1 MADWLVL
8 RGAKNLVLTS
18 RKGISTGYQAMRVRI
33 WRSYGT
39 KVVVSTDDITK
50 EESVKNLL
58 ETANLLAPVSG
69 IFNLAV
75 VSLIIF

>member
-1 MADWLVL
+1 
-8 RGAKNLVLTS
+8 
-18 RKGISTGYQAMRVRI
+18 MRIRI

-39 KVVVSTDDITK
+39 KVVVATDDITK

-75 VSLIIF
+75 VSLILFQTFYTKNVIKNGRGS